1 MPRLPGDDPE
11 PPLRKVRERVM
22 VLGAGIFTVKTGY
35 IVVRDPRQAAEIR
48 ERQRDAIREL
58 LDWHGNG
65 ALEDSGDLGRRG
77 NAVPG
82 LVVEDLDV
90 ERVEQR
96 LLDLAW
102 CLA

>member
-1 MPRLPGDDPE
+1 
-11 PPLRKVRERVM
+11 M
-22 VLGAGIFTVKTGY
+22 VLGPGVFTVKTGY

-48 ERQRDAIREL
+48 ERQRAAIREL

-77 NAVPG
+77 NGGPG
-82 LVVEDLDV
+82 GDAGPRFVVEDLDV

-96 LLDLAW
+96 LLDPVR